1 MGKLGHEFTFR
12 GNFEGNK
19 CFTSLDKRIFL
30 TKGEQTVDHDKG
42 RNLDELAFVAILKA
56 TNVLL
61 EELSS

>member
-30 TKGEQTVDHDKG
+30 TKEERHDKG
-42 RNLDELAFVAILKA
+42 RNLDKLPFVAILKA

-61 EELSS
+61 QELSS